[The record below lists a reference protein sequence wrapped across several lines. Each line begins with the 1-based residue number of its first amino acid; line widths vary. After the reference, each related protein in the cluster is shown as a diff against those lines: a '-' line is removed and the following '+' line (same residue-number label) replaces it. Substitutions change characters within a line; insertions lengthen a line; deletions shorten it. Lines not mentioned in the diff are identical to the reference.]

1 MPDYIDSDDVK
12 AAISLTGETFAD
24 DDVELACTSA
34 SKAIDGYARHEGIA
48 TDGFGQASGTRVYT
62 ASRYDTCL
70 AVADLVEVTTLSV
83 DTDDNGTY
91 DETWT
96 EGTDFVLDPANAEI
110 EGVPYTQITLVDR
123 HRSYFPAGQ
132 RGVQIVGKWG
142 WPSVPSPVKQAAK
155 ILAVRL
161 VTRSRHA
168 PLGIVAVGGEAVAA
182 ARLGRIDPDV
192 AFLLDTLPKKQGR
205 SGSLQLG

>member
-1 MPDYIDSDDVK
+1 MPDYIDSDEVK

-24 DDVELACTSA
+24 DDIELACTSA

-48 TDGFGQASGTRVYT
+48 TDGFGQT
-62 ASRYDTCL
+62 AGVRLFTANRYDVCL
-70 AVADLVEVTTLSV
+70 SVSDLVAVTSLTV
-83 DTDDNGTY
+83 DTDDDGDY
-91 DETWT
+91 DETWV

-110 EGVPYTQITLVDR
+110 DGVPYSQVTLVYR
-123 HRSYFPAGQ
+123 HRSYFPGGQ
-132 RGVQIVGKWG
+132 RAVRIDGNWG
-142 WPSVPSPVKQAAK
+142 WPSVPSPVKQSAK

-161 VTRSRHA
+161 VTRSRQA
-168 PLGIVAVGGEAVAA
+168 PLGIVAVGSEAVAA

-192 AFLLDTLPKKQGR
+192 AFLLGTLPTKQGS